1 MKLIFLLIFG
11 IIPLTFED
19 EYYKYKLYGYLKRN
33 TLLKLYYSGYCFY
46 LKPSEFYD
54 VDNVEINVTL
64 YSGHFTENIIT
75 YGQNDECFPE
85 GSNIHI
91 PLNQTYTSYSPGR
104 YIGSNN
110 YEKYTY
116 IFKIPK
122 LAGNYWYISVPT
134 FSGSYVDVIV
144 NYKQFEYSKSS
155 SNSYTNDFSLVT
167 IVGAVSAVIILII
180 IIAIICCCVRRSRRV
195 KNQLNYNSPAMK
207 PIVPSTNIII
217 PSAKAVT
224 PSVDTYAA
232 PIVHYP
238 SNVPL
243 ITTSYDS
250 SVTYEPMAPPVYIP
264 PNPY

>member
-75 YGQNDECFPE
+75 YGTNDECFSE
-85 GSNIHI
+85 GSNIHN

-155 SNSYTNDFSLVT
+155 SSSYTNDFSLVT

-195 KNQLNYNSPAMK
+195 NNQLNYNSPAMK